1 MPAGENCLS
10 GNINRDA
17 VTDDPAP
24 PDWGS
29 AAWPMS
35 HPVYPIVSF
44 FIVLVLWNVALVP
57 F

>member
-1 MPAGENCLS
+1 MPGGENCLS

-17 VTDDPAP
+17 VTDPPTP

-29 AAWPMS
+29 AAWSIS

>member
-1 MPAGENCLS
+1 MPGGENCLS

-17 VTDDPAP
+17 VTDDPASP
-24 PDWGS
+24 NWES
-29 AAWPMS
+29 AAWPIS
-35 HPVYPIVSF
+35 HPVCPIVSF

>member
-1 MPAGENCLS
+1 MPGGENCLS

-17 VTDDPAP
+17 VTDDPASP
-24 PDWGS
+24 NWES
-29 AAWPMS
+29 AAWPIS

-44 FIVLVLWNVALVP
+44 FSVLVLGNVALVP

>member
-17 VTDDPAP
+17 VADDPAP

-29 AAWPMS
+29 AAWPIS
-35 HPVYPIVSF
+35 HPVCPIVSF